1 MSEPIRVSALVT
13 IPAAA
18 VSWRAVRS
26 SGPGGQNVNKVASK
40 VELRVDLALIEG
52 LTSAARSRLERLA
65 SRRLD
70 AAGRLL
76 VTSQRTR
83 DQARNLEDAR
93 DKVRGMVAGALHE
106 PKRRRATAPSAA
118 ARDRR
123 VRRKKETGQRKRAR
137 ARVRPEDD

>member
-1 MSEPIRVSALVT
+1 MSEPIRVSARVT

-40 VELRVDLALIEG
+40 VELRVDLGLVEG
-52 LTSAARSRLERLA
+52 LTPAARARLHRLA
-65 SRRLD
+65 AARLD

-83 DQARNLEDAR
+83 DQSRNLEDAR
-93 DKVRGMVAGALHE
+93 DKVRRMVEGALHE

-123 VRRKKETGQRKRAR
+123 VRLKKQTAERKRGR
-137 ARVRPEDD
+137 GRVRPDDD